1 MNIRN
6 IAMSCV
12 LIFGSL
18 SLSGCYTRLAMFHPD
33 VEDETEEFYS
43 YSVARV
49 RPNLSL
55 YANDGAGSSLS
66 YSLMYNRFNRG
77 YDYYDSYY
85 LGGHRMYIP
94 IHNIFVYNPKSNTWE
109 IWVGGTTPTKT
120 PRSFSTDRSSNT
132 SHTTNLNVTR
142 TSSTSTSSNTSS
154 QTKSA
159 RGARVTRRN

>member
-1 MNIRN
+1 MNIKN

-55 YANDGAGSSLS
+55 YANNGAGSSLS
-66 YSLMYNRFNRG
+66 YSLMYSRFNRG
-77 YDYYDSYY
+77 YNYYDSYY
-85 LGGHRMYIP
+85 LGGYRMYVP
-94 IHNIFVYNPKSNTWE
+94 IY
-109 IWVGGTTPTKT
+109 TTAYVPYISIDINKT
-120 PRSFSTDRSSNT
+120 PRSFSTDRNDNT

-159 RGARVTRRN
+159 RGARETRRN

>member
-1 MNIRN
+1 MLVRLLLL
-6 IAMSCV
+6 SCLLV
-12 LIFGSL
+12 T
-18 SLSGCYTRLAMFHPD
+18 GCYTRLAMFHPD

-55 YANDGAGSSLS
+55 YANSGAGSSLS
-66 YSLMYNRFNRG
+66 YSLMYSRFNRG
-77 YDYYDSYY
+77 YNNYDSYY
-85 LGGHRMYIP
+85 LGGYRMYVP
-94 IHNIFVYNPKSNTWE
+94 IY
-109 IWVGGTTPTKT
+109 TTTYVPYISIDINKT
-120 PRSFSTDRSSNT
+120 PRSFSTDRNSNT